1 MCLVKCAI
9 FVTLIIPMSIIKT
22 YTPGENTFL
31 LVWKITEDVETLN
44 NLLINLTDTQ
54 TTSPKHSLHWLA
66 SRACLTT
73 HFGLDAIIVI
83 KKDIFNKPSMLV
95 NGEKYHLSIT
105 HCSNYAAVMFSKYR
119 NVALDLEKVDDR
131 ITRVA
136 HKFINGAE
144 AEMLEDSKNLI
155 HQQTLIWS
163 AKETLYKFYGVK
175 ELDFKMHMTIFVNQ
189 VQLRG
194 CLHKYNTP
202 LFYDINDDLIDGF
215 IVTYM
220 HE

>member
-1 MCLVKCAI
+1 MSVKCAI

-31 LVWKITEDVETLN
+31 LVWKITEDIETLN
-44 NLLINLTDTQ
+44 NLLINLTDNQ

-73 HFGLDAIIVI
+73 HFGLLTAIIVI
-83 KKDIFNKPSMLV
+83 KKDIYNKPSMLV
-95 NGEKYHLSIT
+95 NGENFHLSIT

-144 AEMLEDSKNLI
+144 AEMIEESKNLI

-163 AKETLYKFYGVK
+163 AKEAL
-175 ELDFKMHMTIFVNQ
+175 
-189 VQLRG
+189 
-194 CLHKYNTP
+194 
-202 LFYDINDDLIDGF
+202 
-215 IVTYM
+215 
-220 HE
+220 

>member
-1 MCLVKCAI
+1 
-9 FVTLIIPMSIIKT
+9 
-22 YTPGENTFL
+22 
-31 LVWKITEDVETLN
+31 
-44 NLLINLTDTQ
+44 
-54 TTSPKHSLHWLA
+54 
-66 SRACLTT
+66 
-73 HFGLDAIIVI
+73 
-83 KKDIFNKPSMLV
+83 MLV
-95 NGEKYHLSIT
+95 NGEKFHLSIT

-144 AEMLEDSKNLI
+144 AEMIEESKNLI

-175 ELDFKMHMTIFVNQ
+175 ELDFKLHMTIFVNQ
-189 VQLRG
+189 PQLRG
-194 CLHKYNTP
+194 CLHKHNTP
-202 LFYDINDDLIDGF
+202 LFYDISDDLIDGF

-220 HE
+220 YE